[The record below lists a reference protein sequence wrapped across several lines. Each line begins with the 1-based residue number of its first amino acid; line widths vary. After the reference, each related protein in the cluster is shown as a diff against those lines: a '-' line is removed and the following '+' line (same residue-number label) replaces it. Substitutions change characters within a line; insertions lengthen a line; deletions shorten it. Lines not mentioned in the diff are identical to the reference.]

1 MTGQAVPSEIAR
13 LQAALRA
20 AACSAPPGD
29 AKDGE
34 WLRTQLDRTEYLDG
48 FGHPSG
54 PVVWVP
60 RALVHDLTLARLAT
74 LKDAE

>member
-1 MTGQAVPSEIAR
+1 MTGQAVPSKITR
-13 LQAALRA
+13 LEAALRA
-20 AACSAPPGD
+20 TARSAPPDD

-48 FGHPSG
+48 FRHSSG

-74 LKDAE
+74 LNDAE